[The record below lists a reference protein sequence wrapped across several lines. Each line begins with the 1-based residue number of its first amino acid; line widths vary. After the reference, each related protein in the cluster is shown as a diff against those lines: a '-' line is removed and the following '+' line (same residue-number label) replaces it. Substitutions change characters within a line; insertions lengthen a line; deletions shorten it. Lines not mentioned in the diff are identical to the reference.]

1 MKWLEPRR
9 APIAH
14 MDESTLGKGACI
26 IALLENNLYNLE
38 FLNQGLPKRL
48 KLYKKPRI
56 EFFIGNYI
64 ASRLATSHSLSR
76 AKRER

>member
-48 KLYKKPRI
+48 KL
-56 EFFIGNYI
+56 
-64 ASRLATSHSLSR
+64 
-76 AKRER
+76 